1 MSSSRYEP
9 VDASVKQYSD
19 DFRNAVQTAT
29 QEWSDST
36 PHNLSLYPA
45 FKSTDTV
52 RNRRSLSAWRNFLL
66 DHERVKGV
74 GMNTG
79 VADKDARE
87 VIWGWAS
94 TSQVSTRWHYF
105 RPSQEGTALSRAQH
119 ASRGKTIQ
127 KEGSQAEPNG
137 RPATDEEEKGLIR
150 RRWNKRTGHAILNDE
165 GFEARSGGAAR
176 SWDGKF
182 CLLLHVS

>member
-1 MSSSRYEP
+1 
-9 VDASVKQYSD
+9 
-19 DFRNAVQTAT
+19 
-29 QEWSDST
+29 
-36 PHNLSLYPA
+36 
-45 FKSTDTV
+45 
-52 RNRRSLSAWRNFLL
+52 
-66 DHERVKGV
+66 
-74 GMNTG
+74 MNTG
-79 VADKDARE
+79 VAGKDARE

-94 TSQVSTRWHYF
+94 TSKVSTRWHYF

-165 GFEARSGGAAR
+165 AFEARSGGAAR

-182 CLLLHVS
+182 CLLLHLWRARMSTAVLAWEISVSILKSKLLKDVRNTIHTHSLT